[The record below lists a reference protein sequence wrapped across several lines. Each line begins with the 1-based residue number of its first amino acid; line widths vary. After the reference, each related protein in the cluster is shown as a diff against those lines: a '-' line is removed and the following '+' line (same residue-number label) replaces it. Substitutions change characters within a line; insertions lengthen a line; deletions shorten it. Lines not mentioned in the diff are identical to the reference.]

1 MIRTTSYAII
11 FDNIFGRLKYYADF
25 WYMLMTI
32 TDYAAKK
39 GISTATVYSWIYR
52 NQASKNG
59 FEVVKIGKVSLIK
72 EIGKKSLMKKAN

>member
-1 MIRTTSYAII
+1 MICTISYATI
-11 FDNIFGRLKYYADF
+11 FDNIFGRVKYFTDF

-39 GISTATVYSWIYR
+39 GVTTATVYSWIYR
-52 NQASKNG
+52 NQAEKNG

-72 EIGKKSLMKKAN
+72 EIAKKKKITT